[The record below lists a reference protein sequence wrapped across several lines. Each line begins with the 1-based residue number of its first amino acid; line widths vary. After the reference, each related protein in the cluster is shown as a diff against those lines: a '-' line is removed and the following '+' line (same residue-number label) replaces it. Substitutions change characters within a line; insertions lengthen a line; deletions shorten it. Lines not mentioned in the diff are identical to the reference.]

1 MSNCRGCV
9 HVKGDRKDF
18 HRGEDIQMFRCGYAE
33 QEFGGERWVNDTKE
47 IIVEDGIMQCSAFKS
62 VIPEE
67 GAIEFIRDCNAC
79 DGSGKSNFFG
89 NLAECYGCSGTGKV
103 EMFPNDNS

>member
-1 MSNCRGCV
+1 MGNCRGCV

-33 QEFGGERWVNDTKE
+33 QEFGGERWVADLE
-47 IIVEDGIMQCSAFKS
+47 GCSEFKS

-67 GAIEFIRDCNAC
+67 GAIEFIRDCKAC
-79 DGSGKSNFFG
+79 NSTGYMTYGLFTRG
-89 NLAECYGCSGTGKV
+89 AECQGCSGTGKV
-103 EMFPNDNS
+103 EMFPKENDK

>member
-1 MSNCRGCV
+1 MSNCRGCQ

-18 HRGEDIQMFRCGYAE
+18 HRGEDVQMFRCGYAE
-33 QEFGGERWVNDTKE
+33 KEFGGTRWVADLE
-47 IIVEDGIMQCSAFKS
+47 GCESFKS

-79 DGSGKSNFFG
+79 GGSGKTILF
-89 NLAECYGCSGTGKV
+89 LREHECYGCSGTGKV
-103 EMFPNDNS
+103 EMFPNE